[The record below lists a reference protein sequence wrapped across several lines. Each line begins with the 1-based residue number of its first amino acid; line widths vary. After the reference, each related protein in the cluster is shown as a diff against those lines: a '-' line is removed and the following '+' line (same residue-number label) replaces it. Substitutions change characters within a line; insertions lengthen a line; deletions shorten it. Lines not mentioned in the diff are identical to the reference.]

1 MSIQVNIRLDEA
13 TAATLDAVAQSLG
26 RSRSALVQ
34 RAVKELVTRE
44 QRHIEAID
52 KAMAD
57 IDAGLGTSAEEFFD
71 ELEVWINSNYA
82 KDPA

>member
-44 QRHIEAID
+44 QRHIKAID
-52 KAMAD
+52 KAIAD

-82 KDPA
+82 KVPA